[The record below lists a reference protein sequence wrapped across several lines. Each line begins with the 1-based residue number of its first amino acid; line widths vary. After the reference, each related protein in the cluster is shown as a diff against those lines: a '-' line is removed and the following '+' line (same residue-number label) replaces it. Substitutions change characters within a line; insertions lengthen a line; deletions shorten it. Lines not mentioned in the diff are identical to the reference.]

1 MTPEEKEIA
10 EKIRLYSQKHILPLY
25 LKDECGNLKFQA
37 TLTLVEYKERYFAL
51 TAYHAIEGYNLERGL
66 FANGT
71 NISGLTLVHDFPEI
85 DLAILDFHT
94 KHFDGDRIYFNLNLD
109 IDDYSLFIMKAFSW
123 SGFPAA
129 RSRDF
134 NKKDPQNEI
143 INSFNNGLITTAK
156 SLLVGIPFQK
166 KFDNQQDHILGY
178 HSLKNVEYAKE
189 GKKSKG
195 YSFKGMSGGALCLH
209 KKQIEPIMESLF
221 FIGIGLEHRKN
232 DQIMGLS
239 RKAIIMK
246 LDEIIKQPI
255 EFSLLFTHQ

>member
-1 MTPEEKEIA
+1 MIPEEKNII
-10 EKIRLYSQKHILPLY
+10 EKIRLYSQRYILPLY

-37 TLTLVEYKERYFAL
+37 TLTLVEYKGRFFAL
-51 TAYHAIEGYNLERGL
+51 TAYHAIENYDLERGL

-71 NISGLTLVHDFPEI
+71 NISELTLVHTFPEE
-85 DLAILDFHT
+85 DLAILDFYT
-94 KHFDGDRIYFNLNLD
+94 TRFGDRIYFNLNLD
-109 IDDYSLFIMKAFSW
+109 IDDYSLFNMQVFSW

-166 KFDNQQDHILGY
+166 NFDNQQDHILGY